1 MAMLQVDTLSFNF
14 NATVAA
20 QIYDQWQHYLTVW
33 NAAPG
38 GQKAV
43 DVVAVE
49 SAAPPASTVW
59 LIEAK
64 DFRVITN
71 PPKASNISGLPQFV
85 ADKAAH
91 TLAGLAHASANA
103 AVAGERQ
110 LATAAAASTTRR
122 IVLHLEPHLGAH
134 TALFPVNFSVNVYQ
148 ALKALVA
155 HIDPKPLV
163 LNIANTAQAGVPWS
177 VS

>member
-1 MAMLQVDTLSFNF
+1 MAVIQVDTLSFSF

-20 QIYDQWQHYLTVW
+20 QIYDQWHHYTTVW
-33 NAAPG
+33 NAPPG

-49 SAAPPASTVW
+49 GTAPASTVW

-64 DFRVITN
+64 DFRVITS
-71 PPKASNISGLPQFV
+71 PPKPSNIGGLPQFM

-91 TLAGLAHASANA
+91 TLAGLTHASANA
-103 AVAGERQ
+103 AVAGEKQ
-110 LATAAAASTTRR
+110 LAAAAVASTTRR
-122 IVLHLEPHLGAH
+122 VALHLEPHRGAH
-134 TALFPVNFSVNVYQ
+134 TALFPANFSVNVYQ

-163 LNIANTAQAGVPWS
+163 LSIANTAKAGVPWN